1 VKRSCPCSLGMG
13 GADLDYLVDIATICV
28 RPDYLIARGWAS
40 RTRSSQSCRGLAKK
54 VDAAMGS
61 PLRACRLMRFRHC
74 SLVSRWG
81 VVAAEC
87 ASRAGAFQGAGGAAR
102 RGRFAGRGARA
113 G

>member
-54 VDAAMGS
+54 FDARQTWTHNAVVDDGS
-61 PLRACRLMRFRHC
+61 QKLLTR
-74 SLVSRWG
+74 S
-81 VVAAEC
+81 
-87 ASRAGAFQGAGGAAR
+87 
-102 RGRFAGRGARA
+102 
-113 G
+113 